1 MMIKALQI
9 IPRYWN
15 VNRPYHKAR
24 SNSSPINDVP
34 LLENPQGY
42 DLLPSW
48 IDDGTC
54 EDYRM
59 VWVEYFIPETKIGT
73 R

>member
-1 MMIKALQI
+1 MIKALQI
-9 IPRYWN
+9 IPRCWN
-15 VNRPYHKAR
+15 VKRPCHKA
-24 SNSSPINDVP
+24 SFNCSPKNYVP

-59 VWVEYFIPETKIGT
+59 VWVAYFIPETKIGT

>member
-1 MMIKALQI
+1 MSLDPVTRLDRTLLHEMM
-9 IPRYWN
+9 
-15 VNRPYHKAR
+15 RPCWKT
-24 SNSSPINDVP
+24 
-34 LLENPQGY
+34 LKGTT
-42 DLLPSW
+42 LLPSW

-59 VWVEYFIPETKIGT
+59 VWVEYFIPETKLGT